1 MNMQSNVMGE
11 AAAAA
16 PAMAP
21 AVITPLQRF
30 TWLVK
35 REVWES
41 RSIYIAPL
49 AAAGLILFGF
59 VVSLARMP
67 EKIRAREALEALQ
80 QRELTQQP
88 YIFAAGLVMAV
99 TLMVA
104 AVFCLDALYGE
115 RRDRSIL
122 FWKSMPVSDVETV
135 LSKAAIP
142 LLVLPVITVAA
153 TFITHVVMLL
163 ASTAVVAGNGLS
175 VGMLWNQVA
184 LVPMTATLAFH
195 LVGIHGLWFA
205 PVYAWLLLVS
215 AWARRMPFLWA
226 ALPPLGIAVVEK
238 IAFNSSHF
246 AGMLGR
252 HFMGA
257 PTGPDFSS
265 RGMAMDPLGHVHL
278 GDFLAS
284 PGLWIGL
291 LLTAAFLAGA
301 VRLRREH
308 GPI

>member
-1 MNMQSNVMGE
+1 MNTRSNVMSE
-11 AAAAA
+11 AAAAT
-16 PAMAP
+16 PAMSP
-21 AVITPLQRF
+21 AVITPMQRF

-35 REVWES
+35 RELWES

-59 VVSLARMP
+59 VVSLVRMP

-104 AVFCLDALYGE
+104 AVYCLDALYGE

-122 FWKSMPVSDVETV
+122 FWKSMPVSDAETV
-135 LSKAAIP
+135 ISKAAIP
-142 LLVLPVITVAA
+142 LLVLPVITVAV
-153 TFITHVVMLL
+153 TLLTHVVMLL
-163 ASTAVVAGNGLS
+163 VSTAVVAGSGLS
-175 VGMLWNQVA
+175 VGTLWNQVA
-184 LVPMTATLAFH
+184 LGPMTATLAFH

-205 PVYAWLLLVS
+205 PIYAWLLLVS

-226 ALPPLGIAVVEK
+226 VLPPLAIAMVEK
-238 IAFNSSHF
+238 IAFNSWHF
-246 AGMLGR
+246 ATMLGR
-252 HFMGA
+252 HFMSA
-257 PTGPDFSS
+257 PTGPDFTP

-278 GDFLAS
+278 GDFLTS
-284 PGLWIGL
+284 PGFWIGL
-291 LLTAAFLAGA
+291 LLAAGFLAGA